1 MSMTSHPRRVFP
13 ATSSQGNPPAASI
26 CPQTCARIR
35 ALACAILVSARSV
48 ARSRTRRTVEPDGAA
63 PRTGA
68 SCPKTAM
75 SAIAVAP
82 IAMAIAV
89 EVRTMP
95 LLSCGNLPFRVSAP
109 SSAAVSPHW
118 SASLR
123 SKTPPAW
130 PTRPLPPAVT
140 SRA

>member
-1 MSMTSHPRRVFP
+1 MP
-13 ATSSQGNPPAASI
+13 
-26 CPQTCARIR
+26 
-35 ALACAILVSARSV
+35 
-48 ARSRTRRTVEPDGAA
+48 
-63 PRTGA
+63 PRTGE
-68 SCPKTAM
+68 SWPKTAM

-82 IAMAIAV
+82 IAIAIAV
-89 EVRTMP
+89 EIRTIP

-123 SKTPPAW
+123 SKIPPAW

-140 SRA
+140 SRAWSQDVSFIAKGAPVWNCLVW